1 MAEADGVQF
10 PNALHQQPNQVDDQ
24 YPQQVDAEQ
33 GGVVALV
40 ALTKMAQRGC
50 CYGWLGF

>member
-1 MAEADGVQF
+1 MAEVDGVQF
-10 PNALHQQPNQVDDQ
+10 PNALHQRPNQVDDQ

-40 ALTKMAQRGC
+40 ALSHSLK
-50 CYGWLGF
+50 W